1 MYRLHGAPDFF
12 TKRDIERLFKQEFE
26 IHFNS
31 RRTGIRLV
39 GEKPEWART
48 DGGEA
53 GLHPSNI
60 HDNALMPLARL
71 ISLEICQLF

>member
-1 MYRLHGAPDFF
+1 MAAPDFF
-12 TKRDIERLFKQEFE
+12 TKRDIERFFEQEFE

-31 RRTGIRLV
+31 SRTGIRLV

-53 GLHPSNI
+53 GLTSFEY
-60 HDNALMPLARL
+60 
-71 ISLEICQLF
+71 S